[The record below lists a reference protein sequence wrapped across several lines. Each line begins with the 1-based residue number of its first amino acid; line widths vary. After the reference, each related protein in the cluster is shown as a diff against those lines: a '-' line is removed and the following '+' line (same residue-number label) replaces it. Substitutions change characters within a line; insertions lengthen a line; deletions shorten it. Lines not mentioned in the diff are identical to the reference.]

1 MSYYSQV
8 ETWTNAYALQLGLG
22 GSYGHRFNNVM
33 IQELVNFDG
42 VLVKDGVKG
51 GSDGAIYRRWQNSE
65 DMDQAIIDSMSY
77 RRFLQIKRTL
87 KLCDNRACPKRGEDG
102 YDPAYKFD
110 YIWKCLVHNVNAVSK
125 KAELDLCGD
134 ETTYATGAFGE
145 KGAGIVGQIAN
156 KPGITKGGQ
165 IVLVSDVHRIR
176 PRAYLHRH
184 KLHKDDEFSI
194 MAQVEVRKIV
204 DKLDKMVVGAEGDQP
219 KLFDSKPHTTW
230 DNYFSGDKIFDY
242 VGKLGQGMIMT
253 CRRDRLPTEIDGKFL
268 HKKKTDSSHKTKVA
282 RFFEPVIAVKE
293 VAPGER
299 DEWKKYE
306 RVHVSFQSTSSC
318 NFSLVNSLN
327 HCELT
332 REQRE
337 RGRGKSKR
345 KWFIEMNAARRYY
358 LSTYGRIDSIDHL
371 INNCKIF
378 YWSWKYWHSP
388 MNHAKALAVLTAYD
402 IYLEV
407 TDGEIEPAWKVKDK
421 LKLDFWSF
429 RAKLSNQLLAYHPTK
444 RQYRGDDRFRLSTQQ
459 NQEQREAVRAVVI
472 GEACVHATT
481 SPAKRGRKNKLDVEA
496 VNFEQE
502 FKRQKRGAST
512 RLCGDLT
519 KLRTHINSLE
529 IGLKHPNLCAVCGTN
544 AYSKCTLCNK
554 YVHYNVTRGADKGK
568 NCFFELHDDSMFG
581 LARDDFQLTN
591 TKKGD
596 WTKPSA
602 QKMRKNKDLID
613 KFSQDK
619 ED

>member
-1 MSYYSQV
+1 M
-8 ETWTNAYALQLGLG
+8 
-22 GSYGHRFNNVM
+22 
-33 IQELVNFDG
+33 
-42 VLVKDGVKG
+42 
-51 GSDGAIYRRWQNSE
+51 
-65 DMDQAIIDSMSY
+65 
-77 RRFLQIKRTL
+77 
-87 KLCDNRACPKRGEDG
+87 
-102 YDPAYKFD
+102 
-110 YIWKCLVHNVNAVSK
+110 
-125 KAELDLCGD
+125 
-134 ETTYATGAFGE
+134 
-145 KGAGIVGQIAN
+145 
-156 KPGITKGGQ
+156 
-165 IVLVSDVHRIR
+165 
-176 PRAYLHRH
+176 
-184 KLHKDDEFSI
+184 
-194 MAQVEVRKIV
+194 
-204 DKLDKMVVGAEGDQP
+204 
-219 KLFDSKPHTTW
+219 
-230 DNYFSGDKIFDY
+230 
-242 VGKLGQGMIMT
+242 
-253 CRRDRLPTEIDGKFL
+253 
-268 HKKKTDSSHKTKVA
+268 
-282 RFFEPVIAVKE
+282 IAVKE

-318 NFSLVNSLN
+318 NFSSVNSLN

-378 YWSWKYWHSP
+378 YRSWKYWHSP

-407 TDGEIEPAWKVKDK
+407 TDGEIEPAWKVKDE

-481 SPAKRGRKNKLDVEA
+481 SLAKRGRKNKLDVEA